1 MNDSAVLLSGE
12 TSCWSLLGSK
22 GLNRRRWGVS
32 QAAINRQ
39 QPAFDETLL
48 LQSNCDKVK
57 IIMVFYVS
65 LTKRSDT
72 SLLSLLT
79 DVRQLFQQVNI
90 FKVDLPSVLQ
100 FASWDFPCI
109 QRYSCGTWNEGTGN
123 EWQLE
128 KGQQDNIWQGLTQ
141 IWVSQL
147 TFAYRL
153 PYIAS
158 VAYKRM
164 NGVKNY
170 GYQ

>member
-1 MNDSAVLLSGE
+1 ME
-12 TSCWSLLGSK
+12 KC
-22 GLNRRRWGVS
+22 
-32 QAAINRQ
+32 
-39 QPAFDETLL
+39 P
-48 LQSNCDKVK
+48 KVK
-57 IIMVFYVS
+57 IIMVFYVP

-170 GYQ
+170 GHQWEPSPHCPTIPKRLIPQYFFSEFSFLVFLLFFAKSW